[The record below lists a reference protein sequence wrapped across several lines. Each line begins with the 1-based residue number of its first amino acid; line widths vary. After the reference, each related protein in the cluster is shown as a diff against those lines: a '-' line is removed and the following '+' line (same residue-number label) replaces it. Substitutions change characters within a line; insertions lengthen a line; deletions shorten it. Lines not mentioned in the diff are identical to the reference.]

1 MTQEE
6 MKQVTIEEALKM
18 LAEMS
23 DLLDQSA
30 SVIRTL
36 RDASETLF
44 AECVAWRA
52 MHFTDV
58 GDRME
63 PVLDAVRK
71 TNASGLLSG
80 SMAKGQGI

>member
-6 MKQVTIEEALKM
+6 TKQVTLEQALQM

-23 DLLDQSA
+23 DLLDQGSHA
-30 SVIRTL
+30 IRTL
-36 RDASETLF
+36 RAASDTLL

-71 TNASGLLSG
+71 TNASGLLAG

>member
-6 MKQVTIEEALKM
+6 MKQVTLEQALQM
-18 LAEMS
+18 LSEMT

-30 SVIRTL
+30 SAIRTL
-36 RDASETLF
+36 RAAGETLL

-63 PVLDAVRK
+63 PVLEAVRK
-71 TNASGLLSG
+71 TNASGLLAG